1 MECWGG
7 PGLSMEQRGGG
18 EGARAQGAPTSK
30 RCGLVG
36 RWHSTDGPSSWKE
49 RTVVGGPGR
58 EGGTPGFQARSDREL
73 VIPDRIP
80 LDWSLEFECVCWG
93 DFPQLSNPQP

>member
-1 MECWGG
+1 MPQLLSDAVWWGG
-7 PGLSMEQRGGG
+7 GIPQT
-18 EGARAQGAPTSK
+18 APVHGRS
-30 RCGLVG
+30 GQLWVG
-36 RWHSTDGPSSWKE
+36 RE
-49 RTVVGGPGR
+49 VGG
-58 EGGTPGFQARSDREL
+58 GGTPGFQARSEREL

>member
-1 MECWGG
+1 MAFHRRPQFMEGADSCGWAGR
-7 PGLSMEQRGGG
+7 LGGG
-18 EGARAQGAPTSK
+18 
-30 RCGLVG
+30 
-36 RWHSTDGPSSWKE
+36 
-49 RTVVGGPGR
+49 
-58 EGGTPGFQARSDREL
+58 GGTPGFQARSEREL